1 VKKVL
6 VATDGSPSAGR
17 ALDVAARLAADS
29 QAELTILTAA
39 QLRLSPELKEF
50 GRTENLGVDE
60 IQELEA
66 SSILSKAQARVT
78 DVGIKKVTTLARQGD
93 PAEAILSAAK
103 ELRADAIVMGRR
115 GRGRLEGL
123 LLGSVSQK
131 VVSLA
136 PCAVITVP

>member
-1 VKKVL
+1 MKRVL
-6 VATDGSPSAGR
+6 VATDGSSSAGR

-29 QAELTILTAA
+29 QAELAILTAA
-39 QLRLSPELKEF
+39 QLRVSPELKEF
-50 GRTENLGVDE
+50 GRAESLATSE

-66 SSILSKAQARVT
+66 SSILSKAQARAT

-93 PAEAILSAAK
+93 PAEAILSAAQ
-103 ELRADAIVMGRR
+103 ELRADVIVMGRR

-136 PCAVITVP
+136 PCAVMTVP

>member
-1 VKKVL
+1 MKTIL
-6 VATDGSPSAGR
+6 VAADGSSSSGR

-29 QAELTILTAA
+29 QAALVIITIA

-50 GRTENLGVDE
+50 GRTEHLAADE

-66 SSILSKAQARVT
+66 SSILSKAQARVA
-78 DVGIKKVTTLARQGD
+78 DVGLKKVTTLARPGD
-93 PAEAILSAAK
+93 PAEAILNAAK

-115 GRGRLEGL
+115 GRGRLTGL

-136 PCAVITVP
+136 PCPVVTVP

>member
-1 VKKVL
+1 MKTIL
-6 VATDGSPSAGR
+6 VAADGSSSSGR

-29 QAELTILTAA
+29 QAALVIITIA

-50 GRTENLGVDE
+50 GRTENLAADE

-66 SSILSKAQARVT
+66 SSILSKAQARVA
-78 DVGIKKVTTLARQGD
+78 DVGLKKVTTLARPGD
-93 PAEAILSAAK
+93 PAEAILNAAK

-115 GRGRLEGL
+115 GRGRLTGL

-136 PCAVITVP
+136 PCPVMTVP

>member
-1 VKKVL
+1 MKIVL
-6 VATDGSPSAGR
+6 VATDGSSSGGR

-29 QAELTILTAA
+29 QAELAILTAA
-39 QLRLSPELKEF
+39 QLRVSPELKEF
-50 GRTENLGVDE
+50 GRAERLATSE

-66 SSILSKAQARVT
+66 SSILSKAQARVA

-103 ELRADAIVMGRR
+103 ELRADVIVMGKR

-136 PCAVITVP
+136 PCTVMTVP